1 MPKNEKPEF
10 GEFGPIYR
18 QFEGKPKEAIRHL
31 LKVQKGECPCALYRS
46 DIGKIDLVWGEVT
59 DTVNHKGYGLSHIV
73 EKHGTDIEALGFKIE
88 DFIPIIVQYGN
99 LSEKKSDNKKIM
111 LESDMFR
118 VIIQKEWDG
127 RKKTFLLSAF
137 NLKKKPK

>member
-1 MPKNEKPEF
+1 MNKKTENET
-10 GEFGPIYR
+10 GEFGPIFR
-18 QFEGKPKEAIRHL
+18 QFEGKPKDAIRHL
-31 LKVQKGECPCALYRS
+31 RKVQKGECPGALYRS

-59 DTVNHKGYGLSHIV
+59 DTDNHKGYGLSHIV
-73 EKHGTDIEALGFKIE
+73 EKHGNDIEKLGFKVE

-99 LSEKKSDNKKIM
+99 LSEKKSDAKKII

-118 VIIQKEWDG
+118 IVIQKEWNG
-127 RKKTFLLSAF
+127 KEKTFLLSAF